1 MGQIVTGLFQHLF
14 QHLDQSLRKAV
25 STAVG
30 AQKQARTRNRTMVPT
45 RDKPVACPGLRQS
58 ANIVERDD

>member
-1 MGQIVTGLFQHLF
+1 MGQIVTGLFQHL
-14 QHLDQSLRKAV
+14 DQTLRKAV

-30 AQKQARTRNRTMVPT
+30 AQKQARTSNRTLVPT
-45 RDKPVACPGLRQS
+45 CDKPAACQGLPQP

>member
-1 MGQIVTGLFQHLF
+1 MGRIVTGLFQHPF
-14 QHLDQSLRKAV
+14 QHLDQTLRKAV

-30 AQKQARTRNRTMVPT
+30 TPMQAHTRIRTLVPT
-45 RDKPVACPGLRQS
+45 CDKPAACQGLPQP